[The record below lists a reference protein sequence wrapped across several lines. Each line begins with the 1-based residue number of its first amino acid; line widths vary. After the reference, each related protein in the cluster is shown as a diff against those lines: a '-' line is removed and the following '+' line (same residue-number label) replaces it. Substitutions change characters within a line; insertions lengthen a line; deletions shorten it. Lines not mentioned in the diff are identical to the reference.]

1 MQDFRKECVLKKNL
15 FLNWNACC
23 EYSKEPFQLDGSFE
37 HPKHVK
43 TWGKQILTM
52 WHYFFLSKPVY
63 IYLILL
69 CFIIWKKKTDLL

>member
-1 MQDFRKECVLKKNL
+1 MQDFSKECVLKKNL

-43 TWGKQILTM
+43 TWGKQILTI
-52 WHYFFLSKPVY
+52 WH
-63 IYLILL
+63 
-69 CFIIWKKKTDLL
+69 